1 MNRLAICGLIVTFA
15 ALAYAADFSGK
26 LLDAACY
33 DQAMQNAPPPDINS
47 KSDVP
52 VKTPYNIAET
62 CAPTALTTAFAFMN
76 LDGKI
81 YRFENAGN
89 RKAES
94 AVQNGALVRDKQGD
108 VKVKISGEIRGPE
121 VMVRSVEPERRDR

>member
-1 MNRLAICGLIVTFA
+1 MNKLVICGLTVTFA
-15 ALAYAADFSGK
+15 AMGYAANFSGK

-33 DQAMQNAPPPDINS
+33 HQAMQNAPPPDINS

-52 VKTPYNIAET
+52 VRTPSSVAET
-62 CAPTALTTAFAFMN
+62 CAPTALTTTFAFMN

-81 YRFENAGN
+81 YKFENAGN

-108 VKVKISGEIRGPE
+108 IKVKISGDIRGDE
-121 VMVRSVEPERRDR
+121 VMVRSVEPDTHD

>member
-1 MNRLAICGLIVTFA
+1 MNKLAICGLTVTFA
-15 ALAYAADFSGK
+15 ALGYAADFSGK
-26 LLDAACY
+26 LLDVACY
-33 DQAMQNAPPPDINS
+33 NQAMQNAPPPDINA

-52 VKTPYNIAET
+52 VRTPYNISET
-62 CAPTALTTAFAFMN
+62 CAPTALTTTFAFMN

-81 YRFENAGN
+81 YKFDNAGN

-108 VKVKISGEIRGPE
+108 VRVKISGDIREDE
-121 VMVRSVEPERRDR
+121 VMVRSVEPDRHQ

>member
-15 ALAYAADFSGK
+15 ALGYAAEFSGK

-33 DQAMQNAPPPDINS
+33 DQAMQNAPPPDINA

-52 VKTPYNIAET
+52 VRTPYDVAET
-62 CAPTALTTAFAFMN
+62 CAPTALTTTFAFMN

-81 YRFENAGN
+81 YKFENASN

-94 AVQNGALVRDKQGD
+94 AVQNGALVRDKQGYMR
-108 VKVKISGEIRGPE
+108 VKISGEIRGNE
-121 VMVRSVEPERRDR
+121 VMVRSVEPKTHD

>member
-1 MNRLAICGLIVTFA
+1 MNKLAICGLTLTFA
-15 ALAYAADFSGK
+15 GLGYAADFSGK

-33 DQAMQNAPPPDINS
+33 DQIVQSAPPPDINS

-52 VKTPYNIAET
+52 ARTPDSVGET
-62 CAPTALTTAFAFMN
+62 CAPTALTTTFAFMN

-81 YRFENAGN
+81 YKFENASN

-94 AVQNGALVRDKQGD
+94 AVQNGVLARDKQGD
-108 VKVKISGEIRGPE
+108 MRVRISGEIRGSE
-121 VMVRSVEPERRDR
+121 VMVRSVEPETH